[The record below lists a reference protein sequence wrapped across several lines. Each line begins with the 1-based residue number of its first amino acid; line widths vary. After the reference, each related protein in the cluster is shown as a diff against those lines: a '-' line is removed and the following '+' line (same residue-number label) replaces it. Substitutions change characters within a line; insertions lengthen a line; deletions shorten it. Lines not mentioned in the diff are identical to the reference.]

1 MQISMYRASLPVFVH
16 MLRNLRGILQK
27 GAAHAEEKGFDPG
40 VLVNCRLYPDMLPL
54 SRQVQIATDVVKGF
68 AARVADQSPPKY
80 DDNESTFDELAER
93 VGKTILFLESFE
105 PGQID
110 GTEEKEVL
118 LPLRSGDITLTGLDY
133 LNHFVV
139 PNFYFHVTT
148 AYALLRHNGVEL
160 GKKDFMGR

>member
-1 MQISMYRASLPVFVH
+1 MRISMYRASLPVFVH
-16 MLRNLRGILQK
+16 MLRNLREILQK
-27 GAAHAEEKGFDPG
+27 GAAHAEDRGVDPG
-40 VLVNCRLYPDMLPL
+40 VLVNCRLYPDMFPL

-68 AARVADQSPPKY
+68 AARVAGQSPPKY
-80 DDNESTFDELAER
+80 DDDESTFDELVER
-93 VGKTILFLESFE
+93 VDKTILFLESFE

-110 GTEEKEVL
+110 GTEEKEVRL
-118 LPLRSGDITLTGLDY
+118 LLRSGDVTLTGLDY

-139 PNFYFHVTT
+139 PNFYFHVTI